1 MNTKIPKTL
10 LPHLFKEEVYR
21 IHPKEVTKPVA
32 SDSPEPE
39 VIQEQKEIAVV
50 ISDSN
55 QPLELLEKIMSSVNL
70 KMEDVDVLIEI
81 PSPNTYSRLLAFGIE
96 TQPSYE
102 GMNDGDCIVLHAD
115 RLDHIS
121 EDVNLKKKLWAALK
135 ALFL

>member
-32 SDSPEPE
+32 SESPEPE

-81 PSPNTYSRLLAFGIE
+81 PSPNTYSRLLAFGIASP
-96 TQPSYE
+96 TCISNRPS
-102 GMNDGDCIVLHAD
+102 
-115 RLDHIS
+115 RT
-121 EDVNLKKKLWAALK
+121 KKPTTRS
-135 ALFL
+135 